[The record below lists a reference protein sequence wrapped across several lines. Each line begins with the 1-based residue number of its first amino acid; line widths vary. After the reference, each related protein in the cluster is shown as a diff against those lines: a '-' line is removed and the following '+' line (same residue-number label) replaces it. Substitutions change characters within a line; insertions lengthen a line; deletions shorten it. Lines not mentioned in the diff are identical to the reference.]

1 MLDLKAHLKPILSKT
16 VHYNHSLNEDQSN
29 KLKYI
34 QSHLIYIF
42 TNCIIR
48 SKMRFQDFLDTA
60 NIEYNHPYS
69 RRKIR
74 ANNRDNNR
82 NGSYYIYHFGIVK
95 FCLDLLDTF
104 FPLGNFIW
112 TDFEDETYVNVLQLV
127 RVCTEYGFFQPKD
140 ADKLVDGLAN
150 CAKSLR
156 KLEDAWKEKFNSII
170 SNPGSTTKKKL
181 TIGHKLKIVA
191 NNLARSKEHM
201 ACVVSQLIC

>member
-1 MLDLKAHLKPILSKT
+1 
-16 VHYNHSLNEDQSN
+16 
-29 KLKYI
+29 
-34 QSHLIYIF
+34 
-42 TNCIIR
+42 
-48 SKMRFQDFLDTA
+48 MRFQDFLDTA
-60 NIEYNHPYS
+60 NIEYNNPYS

-82 NGSYYIYHFGIVK
+82 NGEYYMYHFGIVK
-95 FCLDLLDTF
+95 FCLDLLETF

-127 RVCTEYGFFQPKD
+127 RVCAEYGFFQNKD
-140 ADKLVDGLAN
+140 AEKLVDGLAN

-156 KLEDAWKEKFNSII
+156 KLEDAWKEKFNSVM
-170 SNPGSTTKKKL
+170 SNPGSTTKKKFI
-181 TIGHKLKIVA
+181 IGHKLKIVA